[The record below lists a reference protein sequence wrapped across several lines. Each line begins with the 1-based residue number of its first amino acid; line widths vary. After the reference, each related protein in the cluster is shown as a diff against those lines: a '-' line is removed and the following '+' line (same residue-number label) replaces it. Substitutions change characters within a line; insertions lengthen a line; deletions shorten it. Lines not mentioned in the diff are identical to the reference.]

1 MFTAFLPRTINLFL
15 ISMWGL
21 VYNWREAD
29 LDKYLSRSAVNQ
41 NANDFENIGLEDII
55 LS

>member
-21 VYNWREAD
+21 VYNRRED
-29 LDKYLSRSAVNQ
+29 GLDNYLSRPSANQ
-41 NANDFENIGLEDII
+41 NANDFENIGLV
-55 LS
+55 